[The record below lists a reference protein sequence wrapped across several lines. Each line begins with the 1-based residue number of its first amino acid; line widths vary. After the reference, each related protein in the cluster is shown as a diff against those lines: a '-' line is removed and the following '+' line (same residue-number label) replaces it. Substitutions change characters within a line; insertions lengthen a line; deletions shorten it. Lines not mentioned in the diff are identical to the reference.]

1 MKKLLL
7 PTLALLSTP
16 GALAQDAA
24 PAALPDDL
32 PPGLVIENGAAQPAS
47 VFSGRRNRIQ
57 EALWVE
63 TEFDS
68 DGDGSM
74 DRVYVDVTRPKVTE
88 GGEVKVAAIYETSP
102 YYWGVTGFGTG
113 NPGMFQHQPNAS
125 FR

>member
-7 PTLALLSTP
+7 PTIALLSAP

-32 PPGLVIENGAAQPAS
+32 PPGLVIEDGAAQPAS
-47 VFSGRRNRIQ
+47 AFSGRRNRIQ

-68 DGDGSM
+68 DGDGKPWTACTS
-74 DRVYVDVTRPKVTE
+74 
-88 GGEVKVAAIYETSP
+88 TSP
-102 YYWGVTGFGTG
+102 ARRSDRDRRAQG
-113 NPGMFQHQPNAS
+113 
-125 FR
+125 RR